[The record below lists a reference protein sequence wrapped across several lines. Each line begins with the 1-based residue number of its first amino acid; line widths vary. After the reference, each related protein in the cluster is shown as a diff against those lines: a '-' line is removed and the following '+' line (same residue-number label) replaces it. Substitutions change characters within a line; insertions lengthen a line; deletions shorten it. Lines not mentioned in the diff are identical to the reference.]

1 MSLVPYTI
9 TALELNQADATA
21 SGKQVIVGATCS
33 MFSQPSDLAVL
44 LYDDAAG
51 SNGSTAKT
59 TGSLGNVIVYVPQG
73 KYRLRVNTSDS
84 YVTVATDS
92 PVDFGTFASLQA
104 SNYTQDY
111 QKFTV
116 RERAN
121 AEYILQPSGYTAL
134 AGDTTFANG
143 RVAQLQIDGQ
153 CHLAWFGAVQNAESL
168 LDSATDDLS
177 ACISA
182 ALRMQQEG
190 GGTLLM
196 SGLAAL
202 SGKLTIPQRVVF
214 EGTSKFFANQFTDVS
229 VRPAGCGFYGLVGTN
244 SDLIDIK
251 LDIYN
256 DGGTLKETLNNKV
269 LMDYRH
275 FGGVR
280 NLIIYGNRSNTANP
294 PTAVD
299 KNTSGNGLVLSGV
312 RYPVT
317 ENVISMFNADKGV
330 RALSFDYGL
339 GSNACNNLFT
349 SSLVTLSNA
358 VGGMDLSGGDSIM
371 RGLYSGYNGGTGI
384 VSNMGR
390 SKIDFSSWNNKADGI
405 FITGSPDSDYKGS
418 AYDNDRTGWRVT
430 GTQDC
435 KIAGRSSANGRDAA
449 FGATDR
455 CGVISGSDNIDLAI
469 DIQDAGTYLGVV
481 YQQYGLRILQSANK
495 VNVCSSS
502 SIGNNL
508 GDWLVTNP
516 LMLDLH
522 GNLPR
527 GGDHAGFTLTD
538 KILCNGNDVL
548 EIGGI
553 SGNAWAGVAVA
564 AGVLSVG
571 RNSFVAVNEAS
582 PVNVTDIA
590 SSLEGLPIITFRIS
604 GGSAV
609 TFVYN
614 SAKLR
619 LNGLANRVLNSNESI
634 SFMLVSG
641 TVYQEI

>member
-1 MSLVPYTI
+1 MSNIQFST
-9 TALELNQADATA
+9 TALFISNFKASFPVGTIVETLGYTTKGDGGGAKWQKTATTGQTVSQSPAQLIDGLLNDGNGNQWQIIFE
-21 SGKQVIVGATCS
+21 SGKLS
-33 MFSQPSDLAVL
+33 
-44 LYDDAAG
+44 
-51 SNGSTAKT
+51 AKA
-59 TGSLGNVIVYVPQG
+59 LGC
-73 KYRLRVNTSDS
+73 KLD
-84 YVTVATDS
+84 
-92 PVDFGTFASLQA
+92 
-104 SNYTQDY
+104 
-111 QKFTV
+111 
-116 RERAN
+116 
-121 AEYILQPSGYTAL
+121 
-134 AGDTTFANG
+134 
-143 RVAQLQIDGQ
+143 
-153 CHLAWFGAVQNAESL
+153 AESL
-168 LDSATDDLS
+168 LDAATDDILPLR
-177 ACISA
+177 A
-182 ALRMQQEG
+182 AQKSVLRFG
-190 GGTLLM
+190 GGVVVLD
-196 SGLAAL
+196 GLAGL
-202 SGKLTIPQRVVF
+202 SGTLEINQRVVF
-214 EGTSKFFANQFTDVS
+214 EGASKFFANQFTDVS

-256 DGGTLKETLNNKV
+256 DGGTLKETVNNKV

-294 PTAVD
+294 PTTVD

-312 RYPVT
+312 RYPVM

-358 VGGMDLSGGDSIM
+358 QGGKDLSGGDSIM

-390 SKIDFSSWNNKADGI
+390 SVIEYASWNNKFDGI
-405 FITGSPDSDYKGS
+405 FITGSPDSEYKGK

-430 GTQDC
+430 GTKDC
-435 KIAGRSSANGRDAA
+435 KISGRSSANGRDAA

-481 YQQYGLRILQSANK
+481 YQQYGLRILQSVNK

-527 GGDHAGFTLTD
+527 GGNHAGFTLTD
-538 KILCNGNDVL
+538 KILCDGNDVL

-582 PVNVTDIA
+582 PVNVTDIV

-619 LNGLANRVLNSNESI
+619 LNGLANRVLNANESI
-634 SFMLVSG
+634 SFILVSG
-641 TVYQEI
+641 TIYQEI